1 MANGEITYSNPGG
14 EMNSK
19 ALASGKYTGLATA
32 NIDII
37 CGFTP
42 SKIEI
47 WNETDGYGFE
57 WFTGITQG
65 SMLQTVGSTGVKTLE
80 TITGAPVP
88 LTKALSEAGQG
99 FRVPLGTTTVINTT
113 ADDCYWAAWR

>member
-1 MANGEITYSNPGG
+1 MANGDITYTTPGG
-14 EMNSK
+14 QSGNK
-19 ALASGKYTGLATA
+19 AFASGKYTGLATE
-32 NIDII
+32 NIDIL

-42 SKIEI
+42 SKIHI

-80 TITGAPVP
+80 SITGAPVP
-88 LTKALSEAGQG
+88 LTNALSTAGAG
-99 FRVPLGTTTVINTT
+99 FRVPLGTTTALNTT
-113 ADDCYWAAWR
+113 ADDCYWEAWR